1 MNPIDRAGSAAR
13 SVGGYISNVAR
24 SVRDVP
30 TALGTALDPKGAQAR
45 GQALAELNQTKSKY
59 GLPPVTPGEVKSM
72 STMPLKNLATQV
84 GQVAGAVV
92 GKKDNSRSSQYY
104 GPNKTYIDS
113 KTDRGFYLNNPS
125 KLGK

>member
-30 TALGTALDPKGAQAR
+30 TALGTALDSKGAMAT
-45 GQALAELNQTKSKY
+45 GSNGNNNAMA
-59 GLPPVTPGEVKSM
+59 PI
-72 STMPLKNLATQV
+72 KNLATQV
-84 GQVAGAVV
+84 GQVAGSVV

-104 GPNKTYIDS
+104 GPNKIYIDS

>member
-1 MNPIDRAGSAAR
+1 MNPIDRAGSAVR

-30 TALGTALDPKGAQAR
+30 TALGTALDSKGAQAR

-72 STMPLKNLATQV
+72 SRMPLTNLATQV
-84 GQVAGAVV
+84 GQVAKSVV
-92 GKKDNSRSSQYY
+92 GIKD
-104 GPNKTYIDS
+104 
-113 KTDRGFYLNNPS
+113 TDRSKQNP
-125 KLGK
+125 KG

>member
-1 MNPIDRAGSAAR
+1 MNPIDRAGSPAR
-13 SVGGYISNVAR
+13 SVGGGIATSIMNSAKSYLGNLGR
-24 SVRDVP
+24 SAKDVP
-30 TALGTALDPKGAQAR
+30 TALGTALDSKGA
-45 GQALAELNQTKSKY
+45 
-59 GLPPVTPGEVKSM
+59 M
-72 STMPLKNLATQV
+72 SPNTTERSAKGDMVRNPMAPIKNLATQV

-104 GPNKTYIDS
+104 GPDKLYIDS

>member
-1 MNPIDRAGSAAR
+1 MNPIDRAGNAAR

-30 TALGTALDPKGAQAR
+30 TAFGTALDTKGA
-45 GQALAELNQTKSKY
+45 
-59 GLPPVTPGEVKSM
+59 M
-72 STMPLKNLATQV
+72 STGSNGNRNPMAPIKNLGDQI
-84 GQVAGAVV
+84 GQVAGSVV

-113 KTDRGFYLNNPS
+113 KSDKGFFLNNPK
-125 KLGK
+125 KLNG

>member
-1 MNPIDRAGSAAR
+1 MNPIDRAGSAVR
-13 SVGGYISNVAR
+13 SVVGYISNVAR

-30 TALGTALDPKGAQAR
+30 TALGTALDSKGATGA
-45 GQALAELNQTKSKY
+45 GTN
-59 GLPPVTPGEVKSM
+59 G
-72 STMPLKNLATQV
+72 MPSPTAPIKNLATQI

>member
-1 MNPIDRAGSAAR
+1 MNPIDRAGSAVR

-30 TALGTALDPKGAQAR
+30 TALGTALDSKGAMATGSNGNR
-45 GQALAELNQTKSKY
+45 DAMA
-59 GLPPVTPGEVKSM
+59 PV
-72 STMPLKNLATQV
+72 KNLATQV
-84 GQVAGAVV
+84 GEVVKSVV

-113 KTDRGFYLNNPS
+113 KSDKGFYLNNPS

>member
-30 TALGTALDPKGAQAR
+30 TALGTALDSKGAKAR
-45 GQALAELNQTKSKY
+45 GEALAELNQTKSKY

-72 STMPLKNLATQV
+72 STMPLRNLATQV

>member
-30 TALGTALDPKGAQAR
+30 TALGTALDSKGATGAGTNGMR
-45 GQALAELNQTKSKY
+45 DAMA
-59 GLPPVTPGEVKSM
+59 PV
-72 STMPLKNLATQV
+72 KNLATQV
-84 GQVAGAVV
+84 GEVVKSVV

-113 KTDRGFYLNNPS
+113 KSDKGFYLNNPS

>member
-1 MNPIDRAGSAAR
+1 MNPIDRAGNAAR

-30 TALGTALDPKGAQAR
+30 TAFGTALDSKGAMATGTNGNR
-45 GQALAELNQTKSKY
+45 NPMA
-59 GLPPVTPGEVKSM
+59 PI
-72 STMPLKNLATQV
+72 KNLGEQI
-84 GQVAGAVV
+84 GQVAGSVV

-113 KTDRGFYLNNPS
+113 KSDKGFFLNNPK
-125 KLGK
+125 KLNG

>member
-30 TALGTALDPKGAQAR
+30 TALGTALDSTGAMSPNTTERNAKGDMVRNPMA
-45 GQALAELNQTKSKY
+45 
-59 GLPPVTPGEVKSM
+59 PI
-72 STMPLKNLATQV
+72 KNLATQV
-84 GQVAGAVV
+84 GQVAGSVV
-92 GKKDNSRSSQYY
+92 GKKDNNRSSQYY

-113 KTDRGFYLNNPS
+113 PSDRGFYLNNPS

>member
-1 MNPIDRAGSAAR
+1 MNPIDRAGSPAR
-13 SVGGYISNVAR
+13 SVGGGIATSIMNNAKSYLGNLGR
-24 SVRDVP
+24 SAKDVP
-30 TALGTALDPKGAQAR
+30 TALGTALDSKGAMAT
-45 GQALAELNQTKSKY
+45 GSNGNNNPMA
-59 GLPPVTPGEVKSM
+59 PI
-72 STMPLKNLATQV
+72 KNLATQV